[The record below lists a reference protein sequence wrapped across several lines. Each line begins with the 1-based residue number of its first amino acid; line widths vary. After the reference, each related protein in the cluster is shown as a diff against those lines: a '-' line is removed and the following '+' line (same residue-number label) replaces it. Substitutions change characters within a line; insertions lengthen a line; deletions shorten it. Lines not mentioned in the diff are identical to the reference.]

1 MNMLSITKSCVTLCD
16 PMDWSMPG
24 FLVLHYLPEFPQTH
38 VPWVSGAIQPSHPL
52 LPPSPSALN
61 LSQHRV
67 FSNEPTFQMPGML
80 QSMGVTKSS
89 IKNIIKNLKKNTIK
103 NLNSNTLDTTSA
115 QISKLIWRLSQ
126 GVPPENNAKD
136 QRNERYEWR
145 KAKQGRRVRET
156 VVKIIFIRNKN
167 RLVSDLSST
176 LLTEDYGEVGLK
188 YLILNLASCT
198 QAIQ

>member
-1 MNMLSITKSCVTLCD
+1 MPIWIEGSLDGLSPERDSIKLHLNVNSNHDCLHTSITGIKSILIMNMLSITKSCVTLCD

-38 VPWVSGAIQPSHPL
+38 VLWVSGAIQPFHPL

-61 LSQHRV
+61 LSQHGV

-89 IKNIIKNLKKNTIK
+89 IKNTIKNLKKNTIK

-136 QRNERYEWR
+136 QRNE
-145 KAKQGRRVRET
+145 
-156 VVKIIFIRNKN
+156 
-167 RLVSDLSST
+167 
-176 LLTEDYGEVGLK
+176 LLWMK
-188 YLILNLASCT
+188 KS
-198 QAIQ
+198 